1 MDANTLSKAMGGTL
15 SLARYQ
21 ELLPHFNAAMIEA
34 GAITPLRA
42 AHFCSQVGHE
52 SGGLYYFREIHDG
65 SNYEGRTDLGN
76 TQSGDGRRFRG
87 RGIIQLTGRYWATE
101 FSKWAYS
108 KGLVSSSIY
117 FVDNPEQM
125 ETDKWGCKTASFYW
139 TVARP
144 GLNALCDA
152 DDVLGVTKAING
164 GTNGL
169 ADRRARLATC
179 KALGAAL
186 LPDTTTTGGGTVG
199 LNYYTVEPH
208 ATKLTSS
215 YTAGRNGKTINCIY
229 RHHMAGNLNLAQCV
243 ALWNTS
249 GTSAHYTVN
258 ATGGIGQAVYDSNTA
273 WATGNTEGNDR
284 GISIEH
290 ANSTGRVNNSDTNP
304 ASWNMTDATII
315 GGARLAAALC
325 LYYKLGRPVYGKN
338 IKDHRDVRQTFC
350 PGHLA
355 NGGMYHQKW
364 MNEAQRFYDCLVNK
378 SVNPDGTPKGGT
390 ETVKKEDT
398 LSTQTELI
406 LDQLVGFKKGDNG
419 LPTFEGW
426 NLAETL
432 ERARQKKFINLTL
445 VELMVLNVAGTESD
459 LNAARTAANGGK

>member
-1 MDANTLSKAMGGTL
+1 MDAQTLSTTMGGAL
-15 SLARYQ
+15 SLARYE
-21 ELLPHFNAAMIEA
+21 ELLPAFNAAMVAA
-34 GAITPLRA
+34 GVTTPLRA
-42 AHFCSQVGHE
+42 AHWCSQLGHE
-52 SGGLYYFREIHDG
+52 SGGLRWMEEIASG
-65 SNYEGRTDLGN
+65 AAYEGRSDLGN
-76 TQSGDGRRFRG
+76 TVAGDGVRFKG
-87 RGIIQLTGRYWATE
+87 RGPIQVTGRYNYTAV
-101 FSKWAYS
+101 SKWAHG
-108 KGLVSSSIY
+108 KGFVPTATY
-117 FVDNPEQM
+117 FVDNPAQLAS
-125 ETDKWGCKTASFYW
+125 DKYGFIGPVWYW

-152 DDVLGVTKAING
+152 DDVVSVTKAING
-164 GTNGL
+164 GFNGL
-169 ADRRARLATC
+169 ADRKARLATC

>member
-1 MDANTLSKAMGGTL
+1 M
-15 SLARYQ
+15 
-21 ELLPHFNAAMIEA
+21 
-34 GAITPLRA
+34 
-42 AHFCSQVGHE
+42 
-52 SGGLYYFREIHDG
+52 
-65 SNYEGRTDLGN
+65 
-76 TQSGDGRRFRG
+76 
-87 RGIIQLTGRYWATE
+87 
-101 FSKWAYS
+101 
-108 KGLVSSSIY
+108 
-117 FVDNPEQM
+117 
-125 ETDKWGCKTASFYW
+125 
-139 TVARP
+139 
-144 GLNALCDA
+144 
-152 DDVLGVTKAING
+152 
-164 GTNGL
+164 
-169 ADRRARLATC
+169 
-179 KALGAAL
+179 
-186 LPDTTTTGGGTVG
+186 G

-215 YTAGRNGKTINCIY
+215 YTSGRKGKTINCIY

-290 ANSTGRVNNSDTNP
+290 ANSTGRVNNSDTNT
-304 ASWNMTDATII
+304 ASWNMTNATII

-398 LSTQTELI
+398 LSALTAKQTELT

-432 ERARQKKFINLTL
+432 ERARQKKFANLTL
-445 VELMVLNVAGTESD
+445 VELMVLNVAGTEAD